1 MGTTTITAEHEAA
14 TSVRMALAAVR
25 TLIDDRA
32 RPPARTRERGSAPRR
47 VVIAAP
53 AADDD
58 LAWHEAA
65 RISAAAAEQ
74 AARERYR
81 RLRWAAI
88 AALTVATAALI
99 TLGAL
104 RRADRAWAAARTAVR
119 DQADAEQRFQAAVA
133 AQVAAHAARD
143 RAERARALAEERLQA
158 LRAIMRLAP
167 SGPPLRATPPARPR
181 APAPPPTAPASG
193 GFTPRC
199 PPDVPLCD

>member
-25 TLIDDRA
+25 TLIDDGARSVA
-32 RPPARTRERGSAPRR
+32 RPRERATAARR
-47 VVIAAP
+47 VVIAAA

-58 LAWHEAA
+58 PAWHEAA
-65 RISAAAAEQ
+65 RISAAAADH
-74 AARERYR
+74 AARERFR

-88 AALTVATAALI
+88 AALTIATAALI

-104 RRADRAWAAARTAVR
+104 RRADHAWAAARAAVR
-119 DQADAEQRFQAAVA
+119 DHADAEQRFQAAVS

-143 RAERARALAEERLQA
+143 RAERARALAEERLRA
-158 LRAIMRLAP
+158 VLRLGPAP
-167 SGPPLRATPPARPR
+167 TPAPRRARPR
-181 APAPPPTAPASG
+181 TPPPPAAPAPPDAA
-193 GFTPRC
+193 FTPRC

>member
-1 MGTTTITAEHEAA
+1 MATTITAEHEAA

-25 TLIDDRA
+25 TLIDDGA
-32 RPPARTRERGSAPRR
+32 RPPARGRERGPAPRR

-58 LAWHEAA
+58 PAWHEAA
-65 RISAAAAEQ
+65 RISAAAADQ
-74 AARERYR
+74 ATRERYR

-88 AALTVATAALI
+88 AALVVATAALI

-104 RRADRAWAAARTAVR
+104 RRADRAWAAAHAAVR
-119 DQADAEQRFQAAVA
+119 DHADAEQRFQAAVS

-143 RAERARALAEERLQA
+143 RAERARAIAEERLRTARQ
-158 LRAIMRLAP
+158 L
-167 SGPPLRATPPARPR
+167 GATPPPATPRARPR
-181 APAPPPTAPASG
+181 TPPAPAAAPRA
-193 GFTPRC
+193 FTPRC